1 MKIPAISFSNLAALS
16 ICKLDLSHN
25 SISSIHTLDLSN
37 KFRALSSLDLSNNQ
51 LLRIDDAAFASLP
64 CLSDL
69 DLSNNSELKVMEKAF
84 VGLQGSLIKLGLNNV
99 SLTTIPDLPLPLLRV
114 LRVSKNELP
123 TVSQEL
129 AHNMS
134 SLRVLDLSDNDLTSV
149 PILTQLLKNL
159 RSLSLAGN
167 SITML
172 TNESFIGLSETLED
186 LDISKLHLNSF
197 EVRIRMRIVHK

>member
-1 MKIPAISFSNLAALS
+1 
-16 ICKLDLSHN
+16 
-25 SISSIHTLDLSN
+25 
-37 KFRALSSLDLSNNQ
+37 
-51 LLRIDDAAFASLP
+51 
-64 CLSDL
+64 
-69 DLSNNSELKVMEKAF
+69 MEKAF

-114 LRVSKNELP
+114 LKIAENELP

-129 AHNMS
+129 ARNMS

-159 RSLSLAGN
+159 RYLSLAGN

-172 TNESFIGLSETLED
+172 TNESFVGMSETLEY
-186 LDISKLHLNSF
+186 LDISKLHLNTF
-197 EVRIRMRIVHK
+197 EVGYCNNFLY

>member
-1 MKIPAISFSNLAALS
+1 MQALS
-16 ICKLDLSHN
+16 L
-25 SISSIHTLDLSN
+25 
-37 KFRALSSLDLSNNQ
+37 LDLSNNQ
-51 LLRIDDAAFASLP
+51 LMRIDDAAFASLP
-64 CLSDL
+64 RLSDL

-84 VGLQGSLIKLGLNNV
+84 VGIRASLIKLGLNNV

-114 LRVSKNELP
+114 LRISKNELP
-123 TVSQEL
+123 TVSQDL
-129 AHNMS
+129 ARNMS

-172 TNESFIGLSETLED
+172 TNESFTGLSETLED

-197 EVRIRMRIVHK
+197 EVGICTEQCLVLLMNAFTYRS

>member
-1 MKIPAISFSNLAALS
+1 M
-16 ICKLDLSHN
+16 
-25 SISSIHTLDLSN
+25 
-37 KFRALSSLDLSNNQ
+37 DLSNNQ

-64 CLSDL
+64 RLSDL
-69 DLSNNSELKVMEKAF
+69 DLSNNSQLKVMEKAF

-114 LRVSKNELP
+114 LRISKNELP

-172 TNESFIGLSETLED
+172 TNESFVGLSETLEE
-186 LDISKLHLNSF
+186 LDISKLHLNAF
-197 EVRIRMRIVHK
+197 EVSVSICLRILVSDLNATNCVSS